1 MALIPTR
8 VLIRL
13 LTIHKVIELNFC
25 ATTCVA
31 QFSVLDL
38 LRKDASSEIKNER
51 ACIGDL
57 SCISLILSGYRAIN
71 FTGFP
76 SFIFSCTYVHAWP
89 TTCIL
94 LIRIYNGV
102 PCTWL
107 NKKSVR
113 SMGLCSLYGTQII
126 SEVRATN

>member
-71 FTGFP
+71 YP
-76 SFIFSCTYVHAWP
+76 RVVQISFSESCTYVHAMA
-89 TTCIL
+89 CNSLHLDI
-94 LIRIYNGV
+94 IRIYIYHAHALL
-102 PCTWL
+102 PCAHSGFL
-107 NKKSVR
+107 SFIE
-113 SMGLCSLYGTQII
+113 TQTIL
-126 SEVRATN
+126 VLPT